1 MSFRKIEVTPKDEM
15 NKNLEKDNE
24 EVSIIDVSNNVDD
37 SNEANNVTKDEI
49 KDDSINPQIN
59 ENLIKIIEDIVAKCL
74 QKHNT
79 YKRPINYAKELKL
92 LSQKTTKSKPKKI
105 SKVKKSKSKSRP
117 KVIPKITP
125 KFEVKIDPKFKTK
138 LIRPWIYVRR

>member
-59 ENLIKIIEDIVAKCL
+59 ENLIKIIENIVTNIVQKL
-74 QKHNT
+74 TQKHNT

-92 LSQKTTKSKPKKI
+92 LNQRYPTTNLNKSKIIPK
-105 SKVKKSKSKSRP
+105 VLPKSKIRP
-117 KVIPKITP
+117 KIKSKIIAKVEPKIN
-125 KFEVKIDPKFKTK
+125 KN
-138 LIRPWIYVRR
+138 WIYVRR